1 MIKGDRMDNNTLI
14 KRCFTVPKREIGYLR
29 FTFEGYD
36 GLIFMRTL
44 KAADGLIEIGY
55 PPELREDAE
64 ALLVAVDLEVGLVEA
79 ERPSAADYDVI

>member
-1 MIKGDRMDNNTLI
+1 MDENSLI
-14 KRCFTVPKREIGYLR
+14 KKCYTVQKKEIGYLR

-55 PPELREDAE
+55 PAQQKEDAE
-64 ALLVAVDLEVGLVEA
+64 ALLAAVALEVGLTAA
-79 ERPSAADYDVI
+79 ERPPADEYDTI

>member
-1 MIKGDRMDNNTLI
+1 MIKGERMDNNTLI
-14 KRCFTVPKREIGYLR
+14 KKCYTVPRREIGYLR

-55 PPELREDAE
+55 PPQLQEDAE
-64 ALLVAVDLEVGLVEA
+64 ALLAAVDLEVGLIAA
-79 ERPSAADYDVI
+79 ERPPAADYDVI